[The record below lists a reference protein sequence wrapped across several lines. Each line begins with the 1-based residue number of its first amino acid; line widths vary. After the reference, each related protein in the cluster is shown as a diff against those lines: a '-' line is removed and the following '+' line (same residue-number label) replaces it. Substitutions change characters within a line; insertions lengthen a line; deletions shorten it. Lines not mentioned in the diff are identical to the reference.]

1 MSGFQ
6 IKTFPAIST
15 DMIARMRASTEKVT
29 DYNIGSVVRSLLEA
43 PALEVDELYQAMYYG
58 LLEAIPTAI
67 YTGFGFDRLP
77 AFAASGWVTA
87 SRLAP
92 TENPTPIPAGGVLTA
107 YDGLAYVVAQDSTIP
122 AGETEADIRVVAVV
136 PGAAGNQAP
145 GAINQVVGSITYV
158 SQEIS
163 AGADAETE
171 SQRAGRFAAFIR
183 TLARGTV
190 ASLEYVARLAVVYSG
205 SGVAIERV
213 ERAALQ
219 EGPGHVAMFV
229 HNGSGATSAGL
240 VDMVQT
246 LVDGYRDTDAGVW
259 IGGWRPTG
267 MRVDVVAM
275 SDLTVDV
282 EIEARAAAAYRTES
296 VKMAIARQMA
306 EYFRGL
312 RPGATVRQI
321 EIRNAALAVPGI
333 ESATVLTPATNIP
346 GRIDAALG
354 LGTLDVTWTS

>member
-6 IKTFPAIST
+6 IKTFPAISG

-29 DYNIGSVVRSLLEA
+29 DYNVGSVVRALLEA

-67 YTGFGFDRLP
+67 YTGFGFDLLP

-87 SRLAP
+87 SRP
-92 TENPTPIPAGGVLTA
+92 TAAETPTQIPEGTILTA
-107 YDGLAYVVAQDSTIP
+107 YDGLTYVVAQDSEIP
-122 AGETEADIRVVAVV
+122 AGESESDVRVVAVAA
-136 PGAAGNQAP
+136 GAAGNQAA
-145 GAINQVVGSITYV
+145 GAIGQLIGGITYL

-171 SQRAGRFAAFIR
+171 SQRAERFAAFIR
-183 TLARGTV
+183 SLARGTV
-190 ASLEYVARLAVVYSG
+190 ASLEYVSRLAVVYSG

-219 EGPGHVAMFV
+219 EGPGHVYMYV
-229 HNGSGATSAGL
+229 HNGSGATSSEL
-240 VDMVQT
+240 VELVQV
-246 LVDGYRDTDAGVW
+246 LVDGYRDNGVW
-259 IGGWRPTG
+259 VGGYRPTG

-275 SDLTVDV
+275 DDVTIDV
-282 EIEARAAAAYRTES
+282 EIEVRAAAVHRTEAS
-296 VKMAIARQMA
+296 KMAIAREMA
-306 EYFRGL
+306 EYIRGI
-312 RPGATVRQI
+312 RPGDDVRQV
-321 EIRNAALAVPGI
+321 EIRNAALSVDGI
-333 ESATVLTPATNIP
+333 EAVTVMAPATNIP

-354 LGTLDVTWTS
+354 LGTLTVTWTS